1 MKVEHQMNQL
11 RLHGM
16 SQSWQAL
23 QETRRH
29 HELSITEGLEILLQ
43 AETQERKNRSF
54 ERLKKAARF
63 RYQASI
69 EEIQIDAARGVDK
82 ELITTLTTGEYIK
95 NGEAVIVTG
104 ATGCGKSFIA
114 SALGH
119 HACSQAIAC

>member
-1 MKVEHQMNQL
+1 
-11 RLHGM
+11 M

-104 ATGCGKSFIA
+104 ATGC
-114 SALGH
+114 
-119 HACSQAIAC
+119 